1 MVKFKIPVL
10 KLSREPTSR
19 EKIFFLAILAVSL
32 FIFLDVLWQP
42 RATSVKMMKAE
53 LKNLDL
59 QTDAVRRLIDA
70 TKTQL
75 SKTQDEPKNRPRI
88 DPYVKRILER
98 KVVDF
103 TEEINSTADLM
114 GSRDFAKKAKILKV
128 EMGERM
134 VEGDFVVVP
143 IVVELS
149 GRYTAVREYFKAL
162 ENIGRPLIVKSFS
175 MKKDAGKSNL
185 LSVSVDTQLIIPKL

>member
-175 MKKDAGKSNL
+175 MKKDTEKSNL